1 MEIYTGL
8 IMEYLIERATNIN
21 PKDDLEKLLKSKKN
35 LRVKLGVDPTAPDV
49 TLGWYAILRM
59 LKKFQ
64 DYGHT
69 AVLILGEFTAQVGDP
84 SGKSETRKV
93 MGENEIDDNAKGVL
107 PIIKNI
113 LNENNLE
120 IVSNKDW
127 LSKLTIQD
135 MMELASKTTLA
146 QMMERDDFS
155 KRFSDNSPISLLEFF
170 YPLYQGYDSVAVK
183 ADIEIGGN
191 DQLWNLMLGRE
202 IQKSY
207 DLSPQIAMT
216 FPQLNGTDG
225 SSTNADDRILFDE
238 TFVDKIGLFNI
249 NTLGSGG
256 QALKV
261 NSAGSAF
268 EFGSA
273 GGLVKLSHSDFSGS
287 SSVEFGDTLITDT
300 YLTYLVET
308 KLIFSANAG
317 LQFQISPDNGVTN
330 SYTTTFS
337 YQHSRNDSSSSG
349 GSKVTSSNY
358 MTTGWSP
365 GNQTGD
371 VLLMTINLQN
381 FRETTGY
388 KWIKVHGNINAQG
401 SDYTWEGGG
410 ELKLETKQNYFK
422 IYPAS
427 GTMTG
432 YATIYGFL
440 K

>member
-93 MGENEIDDNAKGVL
+93 MEENEIDDNAKGVL

-113 LNENNLE
+113 LNDNNLE

-183 ADIEIGGN
+183 ADVEIGGN

-207 DLSPQIAMT
+207 GLSPQIAMT
-216 FPQLNGTDG
+216 FPLLVGTDG
-225 SSTNADDRILFDE
+225 SKKMSQSLNNYISISDSPENIFGKIMSIPDE
-238 TFVDKIGLFNI
+238 IMWDYFTMLTDLEISEIANFRKNVDKGKTNPFDYKKM
-249 NTLGSGG
+249 LGKLIVSEIYDE
-256 QALKV
+256 
-261 NSAGSAF
+261 NSALVAESTF
-268 EFGSA
+268 ENITINKNLPENMPETNIDDEIDIHLPNFLTENELTKSNSEA
-273 GGLVKLSHSDFSGS
+273 RRLIESGS
-287 SSVEFGDTLITDT
+287 VKIDDQKVELLDINSSDLIGKTLQ
-300 YLTYLVET
+300 VG
-308 KLIFSANAG
+308 K
-317 LQFQISPDNGVTN
+317 
-330 SYTTTFS
+330 
-337 YQHSRNDSSSSG
+337 R
-349 GSKVTSSNY
+349 K
-358 MTTGWSP
+358 
-365 GNQTGD
+365 
-371 VLLMTINLQN
+371 
-381 FRETTGY
+381 
-388 KWIKVHGNINAQG
+388 
-401 SDYTWEGGG
+401 
-410 ELKLETKQNYFK
+410 
-422 IYPAS
+422 
-427 GTMTG
+427 
-432 YATIYGFL
+432 FL
-440 K
+440 KINKK

>member
-93 MGENEIDDNAKGVL
+93 MEENEIDDNAKGVL

-113 LNENNLE
+113 LNDNNLE

-207 DLSPQIAMT
+207 GLSPQIAMT
-216 FPQLNGTDG
+216 FPLLVGTDG
-225 SSTNADDRILFDE
+225 SKKMSQSLNNYISISDSPENIFGKIMSIPDE
-238 TFVDKIGLFNI
+238 IMWDYFTMLTDLEISEIANFRKNVDKGKTNPFDYKKM
-249 NTLGSGG
+249 LGKLIVSEIYDE
-256 QALKV
+256 
-261 NSAGSAF
+261 NSALVAESTF
-268 EFGSA
+268 ENITINKNLPENMPETNIDDEIDIHLPNFLTENELTKSNSEA
-273 GGLVKLSHSDFSGS
+273 RRLIESGS
-287 SSVEFGDTLITDT
+287 VKIDDQKVELLDINSSDLIGKTLQ
-300 YLTYLVET
+300 VG
-308 KLIFSANAG
+308 K
-317 LQFQISPDNGVTN
+317 
-330 SYTTTFS
+330 
-337 YQHSRNDSSSSG
+337 R
-349 GSKVTSSNY
+349 K
-358 MTTGWSP
+358 
-365 GNQTGD
+365 
-371 VLLMTINLQN
+371 
-381 FRETTGY
+381 
-388 KWIKVHGNINAQG
+388 
-401 SDYTWEGGG
+401 
-410 ELKLETKQNYFK
+410 
-422 IYPAS
+422 
-427 GTMTG
+427 
-432 YATIYGFL
+432 FL
-440 K
+440 KINKK

>member
-21 PKDDLEKLLKSKKN
+21 PKDDLEKLSKSKKN

-59 LKKFQ
+59 LRKFQ

-113 LNENNLE
+113 LNDNNLE

-216 FPQLNGTDG
+216 FPLLVGTDG
-225 SSTNADDRILFDE
+225 SKKMSQSLNNYISISDSPENIFGKIMSISDE
-238 TFVDKIGLFNI
+238 IMWDYFTMLTDLEISEIANFRKNVDKGKTNPFDYKKM
-249 NTLGSGG
+249 LGKLIVSEIYDE
-256 QALKV
+256 
-261 NSAGSAF
+261 NSALVAESTF
-268 EFGSA
+268 ENITINKNLPENMPETNIDDEIEIHLPNFLTENELTKSNSEA
-273 GGLVKLSHSDFSGS
+273 RRLIESGS
-287 SSVEFGDTLITDT
+287 VKIDDQKVELLDINSSDLIGKTLQ
-300 YLTYLVET
+300 VG
-308 KLIFSANAG
+308 K
-317 LQFQISPDNGVTN
+317 
-330 SYTTTFS
+330 
-337 YQHSRNDSSSSG
+337 R
-349 GSKVTSSNY
+349 K
-358 MTTGWSP
+358 
-365 GNQTGD
+365 
-371 VLLMTINLQN
+371 
-381 FRETTGY
+381 
-388 KWIKVHGNINAQG
+388 
-401 SDYTWEGGG
+401 
-410 ELKLETKQNYFK
+410 
-422 IYPAS
+422 
-427 GTMTG
+427 
-432 YATIYGFL
+432 FL
-440 K
+440 KINKK

>member
-207 DLSPQIAMT
+207 DLSPQIAIT
-216 FPQLNGTDG
+216 FPLLVGTDG
-225 SSTNADDRILFDE
+225 SKKMSQSLNNYISISDSPENIFGKIMSIPDE
-238 TFVDKIGLFNI
+238 IMWDYFTMLTDLEISEIANFRKNVDKGKTNPFDYKKM
-249 NTLGSGG
+249 LGKLIVSEIYDE
-256 QALKV
+256 
-261 NSAGSAF
+261 NSALVAESTF
-268 EFGSA
+268 ENITINKNLPENMPETNIDDEIDVHLPNFLTENELTKSNSEA
-273 GGLVKLSHSDFSGS
+273 RRLIESGS
-287 SSVEFGDTLITDT
+287 VKIDDQKVELLDINSSDLIGKTLQ
-300 YLTYLVET
+300 VG
-308 KLIFSANAG
+308 K
-317 LQFQISPDNGVTN
+317 
-330 SYTTTFS
+330 
-337 YQHSRNDSSSSG
+337 R
-349 GSKVTSSNY
+349 K
-358 MTTGWSP
+358 
-365 GNQTGD
+365 
-371 VLLMTINLQN
+371 
-381 FRETTGY
+381 
-388 KWIKVHGNINAQG
+388 
-401 SDYTWEGGG
+401 
-410 ELKLETKQNYFK
+410 
-422 IYPAS
+422 
-427 GTMTG
+427 
-432 YATIYGFL
+432 FL
-440 K
+440 KINKK

>member
-8 IMEYLIERATNIN
+8 IMEYLIERATNII

-59 LKKFQ
+59 LRKFQ

-155 KRFSDNSPISLLEFF
+155 KRFTDNSPISLLEFF

-216 FPQLNGTDG
+216 FPLLVGTDG
-225 SSTNADDRILFDE
+225 SKKMSQSLNNYISISDSPENIFGKIMSIPDE
-238 TFVDKIGLFNI
+238 IMWDYFTMLTDLEISEIANFRKNVDKGKTNPFDYKKM
-249 NTLGSGG
+249 LGKLIVSEIYDE
-256 QALKV
+256 
-261 NSAGSAF
+261 NSALVAESTF
-268 EFGSA
+268 ENITINKNLPENMPETNIDDEIDIHLPNFLTENELTKSNSEA
-273 GGLVKLSHSDFSGS
+273 RRLIESGS
-287 SSVEFGDTLITDT
+287 VKIDDQKVELLDINSSDLIGKTLQ
-300 YLTYLVET
+300 VG
-308 KLIFSANAG
+308 K
-317 LQFQISPDNGVTN
+317 
-330 SYTTTFS
+330 
-337 YQHSRNDSSSSG
+337 R
-349 GSKVTSSNY
+349 K
-358 MTTGWSP
+358 
-365 GNQTGD
+365 
-371 VLLMTINLQN
+371 
-381 FRETTGY
+381 
-388 KWIKVHGNINAQG
+388 
-401 SDYTWEGGG
+401 
-410 ELKLETKQNYFK
+410 
-422 IYPAS
+422 
-427 GTMTG
+427 
-432 YATIYGFL
+432 FL
-440 K
+440 KINKK

>member
-93 MGENEIDDNAKGVL
+93 MEENEIDDNAKGVL

-155 KRFSDNSPISLLEFF
+155 KRFNDNSPISLLEFF

-216 FPQLNGTDG
+216 FPLLVGTDG
-225 SSTNADDRILFDE
+225 SKKMSQSLNNYISISDSPENIFGKIMSIPDE
-238 TFVDKIGLFNI
+238 IMWDYFTMLTDLEISEIANFKKNVDKGKTNPFDYKKM
-249 NTLGSGG
+249 LGKLIVSEIYDE
-256 QALKV
+256 
-261 NSAGSAF
+261 NSALVAESTF
-268 EFGSA
+268 ENITINKNLPENMPETNIDDEIDIHLPNFLTENELTKSNSEA
-273 GGLVKLSHSDFSGS
+273 RRLIESGS
-287 SSVEFGDTLITDT
+287 VKIDDQKVELLDINSSDLIGKTLQ
-300 YLTYLVET
+300 VG
-308 KLIFSANAG
+308 K
-317 LQFQISPDNGVTN
+317 
-330 SYTTTFS
+330 
-337 YQHSRNDSSSSG
+337 R
-349 GSKVTSSNY
+349 K
-358 MTTGWSP
+358 
-365 GNQTGD
+365 
-371 VLLMTINLQN
+371 
-381 FRETTGY
+381 
-388 KWIKVHGNINAQG
+388 
-401 SDYTWEGGG
+401 
-410 ELKLETKQNYFK
+410 
-422 IYPAS
+422 
-427 GTMTG
+427 
-432 YATIYGFL
+432 FL
-440 K
+440 KINKK

>member
-59 LKKFQ
+59 LRKFQ

-93 MGENEIDDNAKGVL
+93 MQENEIDDNAKGVL

-113 LNENNLE
+113 LNTDNLE

-127 LSKLTIQD
+127 LSTLTIQD
-135 MMELASKTTLA
+135 MMNLASKTTLA

-155 KRFSDNSPISLLEFF
+155 KRFNENSPISLLEFF

-207 DLSPQIAMT
+207 GLSPQIAIT
-216 FPQLNGTDG
+216 FPLLVGTDG
-225 SSTNADDRILFDE
+225 SKKMSQSLNNYISISDTPENIFGKIMSIPDE
-238 TFVDKIGLFNI
+238 IMWDYFTMLTDLEISEIANFKKNVDKGKTNPFDYKKM
-249 NTLGSGG
+249 LGKLIVSEIYD
-256 QALKV
+256 K
-261 NSAGSAF
+261 NSALTAESSF
-268 EFGSA
+268 ENITINKNLPDNMPETNIDDGIDVHLPNFLTENELTKSNSEA
-273 GGLVKLSHSDFSGS
+273 RRLIESGS
-287 SSVEFGDTLITDT
+287 VKINDQKVELLDIISSDLIGKTLQ
-300 YLTYLVET
+300 VG
-308 KLIFSANAG
+308 K
-317 LQFQISPDNGVTN
+317 
-330 SYTTTFS
+330 
-337 YQHSRNDSSSSG
+337 R
-349 GSKVTSSNY
+349 K
-358 MTTGWSP
+358 
-365 GNQTGD
+365 
-371 VLLMTINLQN
+371 
-381 FRETTGY
+381 
-388 KWIKVHGNINAQG
+388 
-401 SDYTWEGGG
+401 
-410 ELKLETKQNYFK
+410 
-422 IYPAS
+422 
-427 GTMTG
+427 
-432 YATIYGFL
+432 FL
-440 K
+440 KINKK

>member
-1 MEIYTGL
+1 
-8 IMEYLIERATNIN
+8 MEYLIERATNII

-59 LKKFQ
+59 LRKFQ

-155 KRFSDNSPISLLEFF
+155 KRFTDNSPISLLEFF

-216 FPQLNGTDG
+216 FPLLVGTDG
-225 SSTNADDRILFDE
+225 SKKMSQSLNNYISISDTAENIFGKIMSIPDEIMWDYFTMLTDLEIPEIADLRNN
-238 TFVDKIGLFNI
+238 VDKGKTNPFEYKKM
-249 NTLGSGG
+249 LGKLIVSEIYDE
-256 QALKV
+256 
-261 NSAGSAF
+261 NSASAAESSF
-268 EFGSA
+268 ENITINKNLPENMPETSIDDGIDVHLPNLLTENELTKSNYEA
-273 GGLVKLSHSDFSGS
+273 RRLIESGS
-287 SSVEFGDTLITDT
+287 VKIDDQKIELLDINSSDLIGKTLQ
-300 YLTYLVET
+300 VG
-308 KLIFSANAG
+308 K
-317 LQFQISPDNGVTN
+317 
-330 SYTTTFS
+330 
-337 YQHSRNDSSSSG
+337 R
-349 GSKVTSSNY
+349 K
-358 MTTGWSP
+358 
-365 GNQTGD
+365 
-371 VLLMTINLQN
+371 
-381 FRETTGY
+381 
-388 KWIKVHGNINAQG
+388 
-401 SDYTWEGGG
+401 
-410 ELKLETKQNYFK
+410 
-422 IYPAS
+422 
-427 GTMTG
+427 
-432 YATIYGFL
+432 FL
-440 K
+440 KINKK

>member
-93 MGENEIDDNAKGVL
+93 MEENEIDDNAKGVL

-113 LNENNLE
+113 LNDNNLE

-216 FPQLNGTDG
+216 FPLLVGTDG
-225 SSTNADDRILFDE
+225 SKKMSQSLNNYISISDNPENIFGKIMSIPDE
-238 TFVDKIGLFNI
+238 IMWDYFTMLTDLEISEIANFRKNVDKGKTNPFDYKKM
-249 NTLGSGG
+249 LGKLIVSEIYDE
-256 QALKV
+256 
-261 NSAGSAF
+261 NSALVAESTF
-268 EFGSA
+268 ENITINKNLPENMPETNIDDEIDIHLPNFLTENELTKSNSEA
-273 GGLVKLSHSDFSGS
+273 RRLIESGS
-287 SSVEFGDTLITDT
+287 VKIDDQKVELLDINSSDLIGKTLQ
-300 YLTYLVET
+300 VG
-308 KLIFSANAG
+308 K
-317 LQFQISPDNGVTN
+317 
-330 SYTTTFS
+330 
-337 YQHSRNDSSSSG
+337 R
-349 GSKVTSSNY
+349 K
-358 MTTGWSP
+358 
-365 GNQTGD
+365 
-371 VLLMTINLQN
+371 
-381 FRETTGY
+381 
-388 KWIKVHGNINAQG
+388 
-401 SDYTWEGGG
+401 
-410 ELKLETKQNYFK
+410 
-422 IYPAS
+422 
-427 GTMTG
+427 
-432 YATIYGFL
+432 FL
-440 K
+440 KINKK

>member
-21 PKDDLEKLLKSKKN
+21 PKVDLEKLLKSKKN

-93 MGENEIDDNAKGVL
+93 MEENEIDDNAKGVL

-113 LNENNLE
+113 LNDNNLE

-216 FPQLNGTDG
+216 FPLLVGTDG
-225 SSTNADDRILFDE
+225 SKKMSQSLNNYISISDSPENIFGKIMSIPDE
-238 TFVDKIGLFNI
+238 IMWDYFTMLTDLEISEIDNFTKNVDKGKTNPFDYKKM
-249 NTLGSGG
+249 LGKLIVSEIYDE
-256 QALKV
+256 
-261 NSAGSAF
+261 NSALVAESTF
-268 EFGSA
+268 ENITINKNLPENMPETNIDDEIDIHLPNFLTENELTKSNSEA
-273 GGLVKLSHSDFSGS
+273 RRLIESGS
-287 SSVEFGDTLITDT
+287 VKIDDQKVELLDINSSDLIGKTLQ
-300 YLTYLVET
+300 VG
-308 KLIFSANAG
+308 K
-317 LQFQISPDNGVTN
+317 
-330 SYTTTFS
+330 
-337 YQHSRNDSSSSG
+337 R
-349 GSKVTSSNY
+349 K
-358 MTTGWSP
+358 
-365 GNQTGD
+365 
-371 VLLMTINLQN
+371 
-381 FRETTGY
+381 
-388 KWIKVHGNINAQG
+388 
-401 SDYTWEGGG
+401 
-410 ELKLETKQNYFK
+410 
-422 IYPAS
+422 
-427 GTMTG
+427 
-432 YATIYGFL
+432 FL
-440 K
+440 KINKK

>member
-59 LKKFQ
+59 LRKFQ

-93 MGENEIDDNAKGVL
+93 MEENEIDDNAKGVL

-216 FPQLNGTDG
+216 FPLLVGTDG
-225 SSTNADDRILFDE
+225 SKKMSQSLNNYISISDSPENIFGKIMSIPDEIMWDYFTMLTDLEISEIADFKKN
-238 TFVDKIGLFNI
+238 VDKGKTNPFDYKKMLGKLIVSEIYDENNAEAAESSFENI
-249 NTLGSGG
+249 TINKNLPENMPETNIDDEIDIHLPNFLTENELTKS
-256 QALKV
+256 
-261 NSAGSAF
+261 NSEARRLI
-268 EFGSA
+268 E
-273 GGLVKLSHSDFSGS
+273 SGS
-287 SSVEFGDTLITDT
+287 VKIDDQKVELLDINSSDLIGKTLQ
-300 YLTYLVET
+300 VG
-308 KLIFSANAG
+308 K
-317 LQFQISPDNGVTN
+317 
-330 SYTTTFS
+330 
-337 YQHSRNDSSSSG
+337 R
-349 GSKVTSSNY
+349 K
-358 MTTGWSP
+358 
-365 GNQTGD
+365 
-371 VLLMTINLQN
+371 
-381 FRETTGY
+381 
-388 KWIKVHGNINAQG
+388 
-401 SDYTWEGGG
+401 
-410 ELKLETKQNYFK
+410 
-422 IYPAS
+422 
-427 GTMTG
+427 
-432 YATIYGFL
+432 FL
-440 K
+440 KINKK

>member
-93 MGENEIDDNAKGVL
+93 MGENEIDNNAKGVL

-216 FPQLNGTDG
+216 FPLLVGTDG
-225 SSTNADDRILFDE
+225 SKKMSQSLNNYISISDSPENIFGKIMSIPDE
-238 TFVDKIGLFNI
+238 IMWDYFTMLTDLEISEIANFRKNVDKGKTNPFDYKKM
-249 NTLGSGG
+249 LGKLIVSEIYDE
-256 QALKV
+256 
-261 NSAGSAF
+261 NSALVAESTF
-268 EFGSA
+268 ENITINKNLPENMPETNIDDEIDIHLPNFLTENELTKSNSEA
-273 GGLVKLSHSDFSGS
+273 RRLIESGS
-287 SSVEFGDTLITDT
+287 VKIDDQKIELLDINSSDLIGKTLQ
-300 YLTYLVET
+300 VG
-308 KLIFSANAG
+308 K
-317 LQFQISPDNGVTN
+317 
-330 SYTTTFS
+330 
-337 YQHSRNDSSSSG
+337 R
-349 GSKVTSSNY
+349 K
-358 MTTGWSP
+358 
-365 GNQTGD
+365 
-371 VLLMTINLQN
+371 
-381 FRETTGY
+381 
-388 KWIKVHGNINAQG
+388 
-401 SDYTWEGGG
+401 
-410 ELKLETKQNYFK
+410 
-422 IYPAS
+422 
-427 GTMTG
+427 
-432 YATIYGFL
+432 FL
-440 K
+440 KINKK

>member
-93 MGENEIDDNAKGVL
+93 MEENEIDDNAKGVL

-216 FPQLNGTDG
+216 FPLLVGTDG
-225 SSTNADDRILFDE
+225 SKKMSQSLNNYISISDNPENIFGKIMSIPDE
-238 TFVDKIGLFNI
+238 IMWDYFTMLTDLEISEIANFRKNVDKGKTNPFDYKKM
-249 NTLGSGG
+249 LGKLIVSEIYDE
-256 QALKV
+256 
-261 NSAGSAF
+261 NSALVAESTFENITINKNLPENMPETNIDDEIDIHLPNFLTENELTKSNSEARRLIESGSVKIDDQK
-268 EFGSA
+268 
-273 GGLVKLSHSDFSGS
+273 VKLLDINSSDLIGK
-287 SSVEFGDTLITDT
+287 TLQ
-300 YLTYLVET
+300 VG
-308 KLIFSANAG
+308 K
-317 LQFQISPDNGVTN
+317 
-330 SYTTTFS
+330 
-337 YQHSRNDSSSSG
+337 R
-349 GSKVTSSNY
+349 K
-358 MTTGWSP
+358 
-365 GNQTGD
+365 
-371 VLLMTINLQN
+371 
-381 FRETTGY
+381 
-388 KWIKVHGNINAQG
+388 
-401 SDYTWEGGG
+401 
-410 ELKLETKQNYFK
+410 
-422 IYPAS
+422 
-427 GTMTG
+427 
-432 YATIYGFL
+432 FL
-440 K
+440 KINKK

>member
-113 LNENNLE
+113 LNENNWE

-216 FPQLNGTDG
+216 FPLLVGTDG
-225 SSTNADDRILFDE
+225 SKKMSQSLNNYISISDSPENIFGKIMSIPDE
-238 TFVDKIGLFNI
+238 IMWDYFTMLTDLEISEIANFRKNVDKGKTNPFDYKKM
-249 NTLGSGG
+249 LGKLIVSEIYDE
-256 QALKV
+256 
-261 NSAGSAF
+261 NSALVAESTF
-268 EFGSA
+268 ENITINKNLPENMPETNIDDEIDIHLPNFLTENELTKSNSEA
-273 GGLVKLSHSDFSGS
+273 RRLIESGS
-287 SSVEFGDTLITDT
+287 VKIDDQKVELLDINSSDLIGKTLQ
-300 YLTYLVET
+300 VG
-308 KLIFSANAG
+308 K
-317 LQFQISPDNGVTN
+317 
-330 SYTTTFS
+330 
-337 YQHSRNDSSSSG
+337 R
-349 GSKVTSSNY
+349 K
-358 MTTGWSP
+358 
-365 GNQTGD
+365 
-371 VLLMTINLQN
+371 
-381 FRETTGY
+381 
-388 KWIKVHGNINAQG
+388 
-401 SDYTWEGGG
+401 
-410 ELKLETKQNYFK
+410 
-422 IYPAS
+422 
-427 GTMTG
+427 
-432 YATIYGFL
+432 FL
-440 K
+440 KINKK

>member
-216 FPQLNGTDG
+216 FPLLVGTDG
-225 SSTNADDRILFDE
+225 SKKMSQSLNNYISISDSPENIFGKIMSIPDEIMWDYFTMLTDLEISEIADFRKN
-238 TFVDKIGLFNI
+238 VDKGKTNPFDYKKM
-249 NTLGSGG
+249 LGKLIVSEIYDE
-256 QALKV
+256 
-261 NSAGSAF
+261 NSALVAESTF
-268 EFGSA
+268 ENITINKNLPENMPETNIDDEIDVHLPNFLTENELTKSNSEA
-273 GGLVKLSHSDFSGS
+273 RRLIESGS
-287 SSVEFGDTLITDT
+287 VKIDDQKVELLDINSSDLIGKTLQ
-300 YLTYLVET
+300 VG
-308 KLIFSANAG
+308 K
-317 LQFQISPDNGVTN
+317 
-330 SYTTTFS
+330 
-337 YQHSRNDSSSSG
+337 R
-349 GSKVTSSNY
+349 K
-358 MTTGWSP
+358 
-365 GNQTGD
+365 
-371 VLLMTINLQN
+371 
-381 FRETTGY
+381 
-388 KWIKVHGNINAQG
+388 
-401 SDYTWEGGG
+401 
-410 ELKLETKQNYFK
+410 
-422 IYPAS
+422 
-427 GTMTG
+427 
-432 YATIYGFL
+432 FL
-440 K
+440 KINKK